1 MTDTLRPALGATVA
15 DQPPPTGTPHVLARL
30 GQRLVAAPMAALLE
44 VADLGEV
51 TPVPL
56 APSWLLGITNLRGV
70 VVPVV
75 KLGELLGWED
85 GGLGRRT
92 LVLRD
97 GRFRLALPVHE
108 VQSVRWLE
116 PATATVV
123 TGEQAMMTERA
134 IVRAET
140 VNEQPVWIIDAE
152 ALLARVRQG
161 DRVVVAGR

>member
-1 MTDTLRPALGATVA
+1 MTDTLRLVPGAAGA
-15 DQPPPTGTPHVLARL
+15 DQPPPAGIAHVLARL

-56 APSWLLGITNLRGV
+56 APGWLLGITNLRGT

-75 KLGELLGWED
+75 DLAALLGWEA
-85 GGLGRRT
+85 GVPGRRA

-116 PATATVV
+116 LATVAV
-123 TGEQAMMTERA
+123 EQGMAAEGDIARA
-134 IVRAET
+134 AT
-140 VNEQPVWIIDAE
+140 VDQRSVWVIDAE
-152 ALLARVRQG
+152 AMLARLRRG
-161 DRVVVAGR
+161 DQVVMAGR